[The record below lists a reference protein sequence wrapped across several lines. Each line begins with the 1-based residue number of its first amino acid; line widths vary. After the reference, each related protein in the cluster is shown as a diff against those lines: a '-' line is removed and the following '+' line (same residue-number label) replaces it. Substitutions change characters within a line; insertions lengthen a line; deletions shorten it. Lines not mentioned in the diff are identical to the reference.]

1 MFVDKFPVTVRP
13 RHNADLDCL
22 DLTALI
28 RQEPLGLETMTGAHP
43 GTQPVLRLYLAGPMR
58 VTDGQGKKLVIRG
71 RKAQAILAL
80 TALAP
85 QMQRSRVWLR
95 DKLWSQSD
103 ESRSSTSLRQS
114 LFELRRDLGPRAQDA
129 LDIDTDRVGLSAE
142 HVWVDVTEMQRDA
155 ALFARMG
162 LSEETELLEGFDIS
176 DPEFEEWLQ
185 TARFDWA
192 DMAGSLAAM
201 RPARLLMHGTGQGL
215 SAAQL
220 RLALMRGVVQG
231 GDELTHHLSDFLTE
245 RIIDNIRELMPLQV
259 IDLRSRTAPIE
270 DLAESAEAELFCRM
284 RVLTVGRNVTLT
296 FFVYR
301 SSRLAIEWSQSI
313 QCTLDDLHQA
323 ESLLLMGFIAQ
334 NTDRLARTLLS
345 HIPEEQEDTMP
356 LRAGYAAMNLLFRL
370 EDTALDKAMALIEK
384 TEDAG
389 AKTGATHS
397 LTAGLRAY
405 AASFAVGENLGT
417 LNAEDSQRLHQLISA
432 KLDDNPFNAIT
443 LSCLGHVIGYVFQE
457 HDLAG
462 KVLQRA
468 VALNPSQAFAWDHL
482 ALHKLYTGDYDT
494 ALRHAR
500 RATQLG
506 AFSPISYSYDTTLA
520 MAASLAG
527 DYSRAI
533 IAGRRA
539 LQKQPRYKAALRYLM
554 VAHSAAGQ
562 RAAAEDTRDRL
573 LRLDP
578 DFIDPQVQQRRFGLR
593 ETAETHALL
602 RNLRN
607 LME

>member
-231 GDELTHHLSDFLTE
+231 GDELTQHLSDFLTE

>member
-462 KVLQRA
+462 KVLERA

>member
-129 LDIDTDRVGLSAE
+129 LDIDTDRIGLSAE